1 MTLDR
6 RQILTTLTAIGF
18 MAPAV
23 RAEEPGF
30 NLHLT
35 NEGLIMPVTVA
46 GQGLRGI
53 LDCGAS
59 ATLMDAG
66 IAEKL
71 GLIAVSERLGQAV
84 YGQITA
90 GESAPVHIRAGD
102 AAYTVPVMILPMKQA
117 GLTSDMLIGRDILN
131 HYPLDLD
138 GPARRASFRRPR
150 PAVGMRG
157 LDLSRSP
164 NGALVVDMELEGR
177 PVRASLDTGVSAPLI
192 LKRDWAERHDL
203 LAGRPQSTA
212 MGGDVNGL
220 RTLTLSTVHDI
231 RLGGL
236 AFHDLSAEI
245 SDNVLEHDVTIGL
258 DVLRRL
264 HTYWDVPAGKLWLAP
279 SVGRI

>member
-1 MTLDR
+1 MPLDR
-6 RQILTTLTAIGF
+6 RQILTVLAALGF
-18 MAPAV
+18 RAPAV
-23 RAEEPGF
+23 RAEELGF
-30 NLHLT
+30 NLRLT
-35 NEGLIMPVTVA
+35 NEGLVMPVMVR
-46 GQGLRGI
+46 GQPLRGI

-66 IAEKL
+66 VAEKL
-71 GLIAVSERLGQAV
+71 GLIAVSERRGQAV

-90 GESAPVHIRAGD
+90 GESAPVVIRAGD

-203 LAGRPQSTA
+203 LAGRPQSMA

-245 SDNVLEHDVTIGL
+245 SDNVLEHDVTVGL

-279 SVGRI
+279 SAGRI